1 MPRKKKE
8 ETVIEEKPVKTTRK
22 KPDQTEV
29 LYQTIAAACNA
40 KKPDQT
46 EVLYQTIAAACNA
59 GIYGK
64 GKIMEKRVNGLG
76 YGPIFTMVKKYLTIR

>member
-8 ETVIEEKPVKTTRK
+8 ETVIEEKPVKTTR
-22 KPDQTEV
+22 
-29 LYQTIAAACNA
+29 

>member
-8 ETVIEEKPVKTTRK
+8 ETVIEEKSVKTTRK

-40 KKPDQT
+40 G
-46 EVLYQTIAAACNA
+46 V
-59 GIYGK
+59 YGK

>member
-40 KKPDQT
+40 G
-46 EVLYQTIAAACNA
+46 V
-59 GIYGK
+59 YGK

-76 YGPIFTMVKKYLTIR
+76 YGPIFTMVKKYLKIR

>member
-29 LYQTIAAACNA
+29 LYQTIAAAC
-40 KKPDQT
+40 K
-46 EVLYQTIAAACNA
+46 A
-59 GIYGK
+59 GVYGK

-76 YGPIFTMVKKYLTIR
+76 YGPIFTMVEKYLTIK

>member
-8 ETVIEEKPVKTTRK
+8 ETVIEEKAVKTTRK

-40 KKPDQT
+40 G
-46 EVLYQTIAAACNA
+46 V
-59 GIYGK
+59 YGK

>member
-29 LYQTIAAACNA
+29 LYQTIAAACM
-40 KKPDQT
+40 
-46 EVLYQTIAAACNA
+46 A
-59 GIYGK
+59 GVYGK
-64 GKIMEKRVNGLG
+64 GRIMEKRVNGLG

>member
-8 ETVIEEKPVKTTRK
+8 ETVIEEKPKTTRK
-22 KPDQTEV
+22 K
-29 LYQTIAAACNA
+29 A
-40 KKPDQT
+40 DQT

-59 GIYGK
+59 GVYGK

-76 YGPIFTMVKKYLTIR
+76 YGPIFTMVEKYLTIK

>member
-8 ETVIEEKPVKTTRK
+8 ETVIEEKPVKATRK

-40 KKPDQT
+40 G
-46 EVLYQTIAAACNA
+46 V
-59 GIYGK
+59 YGK